1 MKIVNFISNFFINHH
16 LLKLDINNDLIEFIL
31 ICSILYTCF
40 LFLCGILITKF
51 SILHTLLHL
60 IYCVLNSIII
70 LFFCGLLI
78 FLLGNAGIITFCLL
92 FVIFLI
98 TGFAYFIVNNNMYVF
113 NVGKLSEWICDNY
126 KNKRV
131 FFTKLNNDYKN
142 FKQYNQE
149 II

>member
-1 MKIVNFISNFFINHH
+1 MKIVNFISNFFMNHH

-31 ICSILYTCF
+31 ICSIVYTCF

-70 LFFCGLLI
+70 LFFCGLLT
-78 FLLGNAGIITFCLL
+78 FLLCNAGIITFCVL
-92 FVIFLI
+92 FFIFLI
-98 TGFAYFIVNNNMYVF
+98 IGFANFFDINNIYVF
-113 NVGKLSEWICDNY
+113 KVGKLSEWICDNY
-126 KNKRV
+126 KTKQV

-142 FKQYNQE
+142 FKQYNKE
-149 II
+149 IV